1 MASVAP
7 PPPPPPPPME
17 NNSSTNIYKPVAN
30 GDLNNGSVKLITPQK
45 IPHQKK
51 ILPTIDDTRNDL
63 LKAIR
68 DGTQRL
74 KRLFRNHFKL
84 QISKY
89 FFFLVIFSLKVS
101 NFEKWRKLSKK
112 KRNVRLHSMMLH
124 RYWLG
129 VLQSNYPNQ
138 KIQTLMKTA
147 NVGLNQLKHQPDL

>member
-89 FFFLVIFSLKVS
+89 FFFL
-101 NFEKWRKLSKK
+101 
-112 KRNVRLHSMMLH
+112 
-124 RYWLG
+124 
-129 VLQSNYPNQ
+129 
-138 KIQTLMKTA
+138 
-147 NVGLNQLKHQPDL
+147 